1 MNAPKDSHPG
11 DGDKT
16 DSPRAE
22 ASPCPDAPEPMAE
35 PHPEAG
41 AVHAFAGM
49 DFVWVP
55 PGTFLMGSPLGE
67 EDRYE
72 DEVQHQVAIPEGF
85 WLGKTQVSQAQWKAV
100 TRSHPS
106 EFQGNHLPVE
116 CVNWNDCRGFIQK
129 LNAQSEGVFRLP
141 TEAEW
146 EYACRAGTTTAYCFG
161 DDASNLG
168 DYAWYDENSERT
180 AHPVGRKKPN
190 GWGLHDMHGNVWEW
204 CEDLVVYPTD
214 VKGAPSGDCRAVRG
228 GSWSDFPRACRS
240 ANRPSH
246 FPFSRRNNCGLRLA
260 RNP

>member
-106 EFQGNHLPVE
+106 EFQGNDLPVE

-129 LNAQSEGVFRLP
+129 LNAKSEGVFRLP
-141 TEAEW
+141 TV
-146 EYACRAGTTTAYCFG
+146 RAAQGQRRAIASATINRGSANTPGRERIQVARRNARRRKSQTLGASMTCTATSGNGARIGTTPGTTPSRRWMTRRDLPPATSVSSVAARG
-161 DDASNLG
+161 AI
-168 DYAWYDENSERT
+168 
-180 AHPVGRKKPN
+180 PKPN
-190 GWGLHDMHGNVWEW
+190 GF
-204 CEDLVVYPTD
+204 
-214 VKGAPSGDCRAVRG
+214 VRPPG
-228 GSWSDFPRACRS
+228 
-240 ANRPSH
+240 
-246 FPFSRRNNCGLRLA
+246 
-260 RNP
+260 